1 MTLNMA
7 IVKKKTVHAKTSQ
20 KITNALVDGMAKH
33 LKQKGVLKA
42 PKEIDIVVYIY
53 WFLFAISIVFLL
65 KENKEQLP
73 IIIFSSLIVF
83 AVTYWVTKKIKQGL
97 NWMRTLLLV
106 TTVLN
111 TIIEIK
117 QIASLD
123 ANSIFTLVVSLILLL
138 LLYSKPSNV
147 FFKASSP
154 STSQLIGYVFKF
166 YKEYGVKITLII
178 FAFFSIWITIAFL
191 YKN

>member
-1 MTLNMA
+1 MA
-7 IVKKKTVHAKTSQ
+7 IVKKKTAHAKTSQ
-20 KITNALVDGMAKH
+20 KITNALIDGMAKH

-83 AVTYWVTKKIKQGL
+83 AVTYWVTKKIKQGK

-111 TIIEIK
+111 IIIEIK

-123 ANSIFTLVVSLILLL
+123 ANSIFTLAVSLILLL

-166 YKEYGVKITLII
+166 YREYGVKITLII

>member
-1 MTLNMA
+1 MA
-7 IVKKKTVHAKTSQ
+7 IVKKKTAHAKTSQ
-20 KITNALVDGMAKH
+20 KITNALIDGMAKH

-83 AVTYWVTKKIKQGL
+83 AVTYWVTKKIKQGK

-123 ANSIFTLVVSLILLL
+123 ANSIFTLVVSLILLF

-154 STSQLIGYVFKF
+154 STSQLI
-166 YKEYGVKITLII
+166 
-178 FAFFSIWITIAFL
+178 SIAFEF
-191 YKN
+191 YRKNAMKLTLVILGAFGLLVAISYLLQ